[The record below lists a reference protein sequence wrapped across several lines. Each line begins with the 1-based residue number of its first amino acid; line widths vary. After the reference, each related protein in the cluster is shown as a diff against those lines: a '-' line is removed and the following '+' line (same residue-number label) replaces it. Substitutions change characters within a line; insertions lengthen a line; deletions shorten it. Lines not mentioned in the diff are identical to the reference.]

1 METDLVNLMFTQFK
15 ASLASFISNDISV
28 ALLAMLSLMFT
39 VFAFFKVRE
48 IFNFG
53 MTQDEIDAKNAFNRW
68 QSSRGTWREPL
79 MMDEYKASIDAIR
92 DPYLGQPNYGGYDDS
107 EVRIKSQYH
116 DPEYFTS
123 NRRGGF

>member
-1 METDLVNLMFTQFK
+1 METDLINLMFTQFK
-15 ASLASFISNDISV
+15 DNLSSFISNDISV
-28 ALLAMLSLMFT
+28 ILLAMLSLMFT
-39 VFAFFKVRE
+39 VFAFVKIRE

-53 MTQDEIDAKNAFNRW
+53 MTEEEIDAKNAFNRW
-68 QSSRGTWREPL
+68 QYSKGTWREQL
-79 MMDEYKASIDAIR
+79 MREEYQASLDAIR
-92 DPYLGQPNYGGYDDS
+92 DPYLGEPYYGGYDDS